1 MGLKEQN
8 QELTRLMEEAKRDFE
23 SRHGSVKEKAA
34 KEGAKAAA
42 GLFLKWMDRV
52 AESPYL
58 PSLRLVQRFREWR
71 GGSLPQETTEEM
83 AKRLADRAIA
93 AAQERRRR
101 R

>member
-1 MGLKEQN
+1 MGNL
-8 QELTRLMEEAKRDFE
+8 
-23 SRHGSVKEKAA
+23 KEKAA

-42 GLFLKWMDRV
+42 GLFRKWMDRI
-52 AESPYL
+52 AESPYF
-58 PSLRLVQRFREWR
+58 PRLRLVQRFREWR

-83 AKRLADRAIA
+83 AKRLADRAIE

>member
-1 MGLKEQN
+1 MGNL
-8 QELTRLMEEAKRDFE
+8 
-23 SRHGSVKEKAA
+23 KEKATKEVANVAA
-34 KEGAKAAA
+34 KVAAV
-42 GLFLKWMDRV
+42 LFRKWMDRI

-58 PSLRLVQRFREWR
+58 PRLRLVQRFREWR

-83 AKRLADRAIA
+83 AKRLADRAIE